1 MAATPWR
8 RILFGFALIFCI
20 GPAAAAEPV
29 YPQLS
34 GRIVDDADLLSAA
47 DRAELDAE
55 LKALEDKSSDQVV
68 VVTLPSLQGFTIED
82 FGYQLGRHW
91 GIGTKEKDN
100 GVLLIVAPNERKV
113 RIEVGRGLE
122 PILTDAMSNV
132 IINGAI
138 LPRFRNGDY
147 AGGIKEGA
155 KGIELVLTGDAAE
168 LAERV
173 KGRHDAD
180 DPKIDWLV
188 VIFWTLII
196 LWFIWVTWRSTQR
209 SAYRRGS
216 GPIFIPGP
224 GWGGGSGGS
233 DWGGGGGGGGF
244 SGGGGSFGGGGASGS
259 W

>member
-1 MAATPWR
+1 V
-8 RILFGFALIFCI
+8 FQ
-20 GPAAAAEPV
+20 E
-29 YPQLS
+29 
-34 GRIVDDADLLSAA
+34 
-47 DRAELDAE
+47 
-55 LKALEDKSSDQVV
+55 
-68 VVTLPSLQGFTIED
+68 
-82 FGYQLGRHW
+82 
-91 GIGTKEKDN
+91 
-100 GVLLIVAPNERKV
+100 NERAAQPS
-113 RIEVGRGLE
+113 RHFDHDRGNQEADQQINNSCYPPPFGRCDEAQSCGE
-122 PILTDAMSNV
+122 HCRHPCQCEGRTCVVAKG
-132 IINGAI
+132 NGAI

-155 KGIELVLTGDAAE
+155 KGIELVLTGDSAE

-188 VIFWTLII
+188 VMFWTLII

-216 GPIFIPGP
+216 GPIFLPGP

-233 DWGGGGGGGGF
+233 DWGGGGGF